1 MLDRINLQAAARIAA
16 AFETLR
22 RCDGER
28 QKLMRNEVET
38 IAVQPQ
44 LSQLSPNLYE
54 VVTKMV
60 C

>member
-1 MLDRINLQAAARIAA
+1 VQTLDGINPQTAARIAA

-28 QKLMRNEVET
+28 QKLMRNELET
-38 IAVQPQ
+38 IAVQPR
-44 LSQLSPNLYE
+44 LSLNLYE
-54 VVTKMV
+54 VVTKML

>member
-1 MLDRINLQAAARIAA
+1 MLDGINPQAA

-38 IAVQPQ
+38 IAVQPR
-44 LSQLSPNLYE
+44 LSPNLYE